1 MTKTKSTLAFGLAAC
16 LIGIGAAYQQPTKKY
31 PVSHT
36 ESEWVQNIN
45 GSSYIRNVI
54 RQSNVPA
61 NVAFLCDSILEAHI
75 LDVNRQVVAAMNSDS
90 TNKKGKP

>member
-1 MTKTKSTLAFGLAAC
+1 MTNLKTNLAYTFAAC
-16 LIGIGAAYQQPTKKY
+16 LIGFGAAMTPKTY
-31 PVSHT
+31 PVIHT

-45 GSSYIRNVI
+45 GSSYIRGVI

-75 LDVNRQVVAAMNSDS
+75 LDVNRQVVAAMGADS